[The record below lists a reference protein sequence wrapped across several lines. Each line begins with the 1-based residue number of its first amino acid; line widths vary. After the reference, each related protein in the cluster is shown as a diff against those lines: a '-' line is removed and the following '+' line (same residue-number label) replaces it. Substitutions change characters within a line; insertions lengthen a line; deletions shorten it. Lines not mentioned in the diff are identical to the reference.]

1 MPAEKE
7 RICPVRY
14 AGSLDNRIRK
24 WIQDP
29 KKILGP
35 YIKRGMTVLD
45 LGCGPGFFTVS
56 IAEMVGQSGKVIA
69 ADVQDGMLKI
79 VQNKIKGTDVEK
91 RIHIHKC
98 DKGSIGFSGCVDLV
112 LAMYVIHEISN
123 VQSLF
128 MEIHN
133 LLKDRGYLLIV
144 EPKYIHVSKKDF
156 EQTVRSAVELGFE
169 HVGNLNILL
178 SRGVVLRKYQTGLE
192 SNLVAV

>member
-35 YIKRGMTVLD
+35 YIKRGMIVLD